1 MIGQQLIRD
10 IPAQVPEL
18 PAAAMKEA
26 VLGARILKLAVSFDH
41 LRVKLASE
49 EAAITRLGSRSSEFG
64 RDLIDALAGIK
75 PVGGRMEAR
84 RLSTLKLATGMVL
97 DQDIRNKQGMLLV
110 AKGQEITGAVLIK
123 LENFARAGLID
134 KEVQALIPM

>member
-1 MIGQQLIRD
+1 
-10 IPAQVPEL
+10 
-18 PAAAMKEA
+18 
-26 VLGARILKLAVSFDH
+26 
-41 LRVKLASE
+41 
-49 EAAITRLGSRSSEFG
+49 
-64 RDLIDALAGIK
+64 
-75 PVGGRMEAR
+75 
-84 RLSTLKLATGMVL
+84 MVL

>member
-1 MIGQQLIRD
+1 
-10 IPAQVPEL
+10 
-18 PAAAMKEA
+18 
-26 VLGARILKLAVSFDH
+26 LGARILKLAVGFDH

-49 EAAITRLGSRSSEFG
+49 EAAIARLGSRSSEFG
-64 RDLIDALAGIK
+64 RELIDALAGIK